1 MNPVHPDDIVLSETE
16 VGRDLL
22 LLITGECAIS
32 VRQARRT
39 WTETSRG

>member
-22 LLITGECAIS
+22 LLITGVCAIS
-32 VRQARRT
+32 VPQVQRT
-39 WTETSRG
+39 WTETSCG